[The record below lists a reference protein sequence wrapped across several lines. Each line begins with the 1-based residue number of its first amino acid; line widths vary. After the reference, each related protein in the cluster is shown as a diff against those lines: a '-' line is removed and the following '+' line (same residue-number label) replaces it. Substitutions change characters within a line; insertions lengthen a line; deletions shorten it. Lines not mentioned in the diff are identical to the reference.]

1 MSDAP
6 EFEYEIR
13 LCENFEAALDQ
24 VGEAVEVGKLAS
36 IALDAGRL
44 LIQAPGGA
52 GKTTTFARARKAA
65 AESGLRT
72 LEVWAVDWV
81 ATVAGRDFSVDIE
94 TLDETLEAVSRPA
107 MSSKSFADGV
117 QTVLFVDGLN
127 ELQTGYAGVLL
138 DTVDRW
144 ATRYPQLGVV
154 LADRLARRTISDS
167 WQLATITPVP
177 TWQIRELVGSDV
189 SESQIGLLGNPF
201 FLERARL
208 DRVSARTHREFFVA
222 QLHLEPEV
230 LLKLAAVVDAEY
242 NERADRLMQTESLIE
257 ALGDDVVNGLIDA
270 GVLFKRND
278 ETSFLRH
285 HLLSDFLAALHLA
298 DRPLRW
304 TPGDFDAL
312 TFKAASFDALA
323 FLLEEVSEENVDT
336 LIRRVYDW
344 NFYGAAYLLAHDDIA
359 GGRISDDIRTA
370 LLVLLAE
377 RRFDKLVTTARQ
389 ASDALALQKSAIAES
404 LRSVQDV
411 EAVLALVRTL
421 PLGTS
426 WFEEWRALFLY
437 SPIKDRTPVLEVLR
451 SADGILG
458 WTSANVLKRRQLDD
472 TESNDVIALLQGGT
486 PTERWRA
493 AHVLG
498 RSQEPRSVN
507 ALLSA
512 INDPYHWVCYGAIR
526 SLIEIASLALAQST
540 REEIFLRIADM
551 GAHINSIPELAREV
565 ERSLKVDI
573 SPPSWAEDAGL
584 LLECLWA
591 ASKSVEEQD
600 RWRRVSA
607 DLRGIAA

>member
-1 MSDAP
+1 
-6 EFEYEIR
+6 
-13 LCENFEAALDQ
+13 
-24 VGEAVEVGKLAS
+24 
-36 IALDAGRL
+36 
-44 LIQAPGGA
+44 
-52 GKTTTFARARKAA
+52 
-65 AESGLRT
+65 
-72 LEVWAVDWV
+72 
-81 ATVAGRDFSVDIE
+81 
-94 TLDETLEAVSRPA
+94 
-107 MSSKSFADGV
+107 
-117 QTVLFVDGLN
+117 
-127 ELQTGYAGVLL
+127 
-138 DTVDRW
+138 
-144 ATRYPQLGVV
+144 
-154 LADRLARRTISDS
+154 
-167 WQLATITPVP
+167 
-177 TWQIRELVGSDV
+177 
-189 SESQIGLLGNPF
+189 
-201 FLERARL
+201 
-208 DRVSARTHREFFVA
+208 
-222 QLHLEPEV
+222 
-230 LLKLAAVVDAEY
+230 
-242 NERADRLMQTESLIE
+242 
-257 ALGDDVVNGLIDA
+257 
-270 GVLFKRND
+270 
-278 ETSFLRH
+278 
-285 HLLSDFLAALHLA
+285 
-298 DRPLRW
+298 
-304 TPGDFDAL
+304 
-312 TFKAASFDALA
+312 
-323 FLLEEVSEENVDT
+323 
-336 LIRRVYDW
+336 
-344 NFYGAAYLLAHDDIA
+344 
-359 GGRISDDIRTA
+359 
-370 LLVLLAE
+370 VLLAE